1 MVTARLIDNIW
12 ATRKSELLN
21 GYKLMLVEIIGGIE
35 AGKRLVAADVISAG
49 IGDRVLV
56 TTGSSARR
64 MLENDNIPVDA
75 AIIGIIDEDCCFEE
89 NRR

>member
-21 GYKLMLVEIIGGIE
+21 GYKLMLVEIIGGII

-56 TTGSSARR
+56 ATGSSARR

-89 NRR
+89 

>member
-56 TTGSSARR
+56 ATGSSARR
-64 MLENDNIPVDA
+64 MLENGNIPVDA

-89 NRR
+89 

>member
-1 MVTARLIDNIW
+1 MITAKLIDNIW

-21 GYKLMLVEIIGGIE
+21 GYKLMLVEVVGGTD

-64 MLENDNIPVDA
+64 MFDNDAIPIDA
-75 AIIGIIDEDCCFEE
+75 AIIGIIDEDCEFEE
-89 NRR
+89 

>member
-56 TTGSSARR
+56 ATGSSARR
-64 MLENDNIPVDA
+64 MLENDNIQVDA

-89 NRR
+89 